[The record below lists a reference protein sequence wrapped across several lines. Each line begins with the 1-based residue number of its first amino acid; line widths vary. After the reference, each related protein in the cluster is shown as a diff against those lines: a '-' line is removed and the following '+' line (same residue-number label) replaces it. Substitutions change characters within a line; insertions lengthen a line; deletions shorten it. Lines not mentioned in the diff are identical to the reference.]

1 MMDEIFNNEIARQFT
16 SAILDKYFSPIISK
30 TTDKF
35 KTLYNEAKINLEI
48 PFQDYLTNSYEKYS
62 KIKTII
68 YGIEPKRL
76 YDFFEVPFLE
86 KSSDIINPTTTRV
99 LTGISKFLIIE
110 GSGGIGKSTLM
121 KHLFLSELELKDYI
135 PIFIELKD
143 FNDEEHLDLEKLLLK
158 KLNQFHNTFQE
169 EYLDYALQSG
179 CFLFLLDG
187 YDELYSE
194 NQKEFF
200 KKLNDFCDKYPENH
214 YILSSRPYSESEFIE
229 FQRFTVLKA
238 VPFTK
243 EQAISLITKIE
254 YPDEELKNKFIRDL
268 ESGLY
273 ARHKSFASNPLLL
286 NIMLSTYNDYAE
298 IPQKLHLF
306 YYQAFD
312 TMLSKHDATKSYR
325 RKMLSDLSSDTFK
338 ECFAIFCF
346 LTYQKAKTEFTF
358 PEIDEIFKI
367 FPPRIKNVLNIRNF
381 IDDLENCLCVLYK
394 EGNRYKFSHR
404 SFQEYF
410 VAYFLNIQTD
420 SKMRDYSFHLIE
432 SGKFS
437 TSADSVFFMLEDM
450 NTQRFNSNILIPLLD
465 KFEKSKTSD
474 ENLLEYY
481 ILNLPV
487 VIEVNTESRSTRDFK
502 VSLYLPTEGSHSF
515 IYNFFKKTINYNI
528 YKSLKPSNSQLVSF
542 CKANN
547 LVFTKIDPRE
557 LIKNK
562 NLFKLFKNS
571 WVGQHILSLTHY
583 KQKLIESLKE
593 DEINLEDY

>member
-1 MMDEIFNNEIARQFT
+1 
-16 SAILDKYFSPIISK
+16 
-30 TTDKF
+30 
-35 KTLYNEAKINLEI
+35 
-48 PFQDYLTNSYEKYS
+48 
-62 KIKTII
+62 
-68 YGIEPKRL
+68 
-76 YDFFEVPFLE
+76 
-86 KSSDIINPTTTRV
+86 
-99 LTGISKFLIIE
+99 
-110 GSGGIGKSTLM
+110 M
-121 KHLFLSELELKDYI
+121 KHLFLSELKLKDYI

-273 ARHKSFASNPLLL
+273 DRHESFASNPLLL

-338 ECFAIFCF
+338 ESFAIFCF

-358 PEIDEIFKI
+358 PEIDEIFKK

-420 SKMRDYSFHLIE
+420 SKMRDYSFLLIE

-437 TSADSVFFMLEDM
+437 ISADSVFFMLEDM
-450 NTQRFNSNILIPLLD
+450 STQRFNNNILIPLLT
-465 KFEKSKTSD
+465 KFEEAKSKD
-474 ENLLEYY
+474 EDLFEYY
-481 ILNLPV
+481 ILNFPV
-487 VIEVNTESRSTRDFK
+487 KIIVNSDSNNRPL
-502 VSLYLPTEGSHSF
+502 SLGFIHVQENLQSF
-515 IYNFFKKTINYNI
+515 IYYFFDNTINYTSYRTIDNNPLI
-528 YKSLKPSNSQLVSF
+528 SF
-542 CKANN
+542 CKDNHLIEQPIGPEDIIEN
-547 LVFTKIDPRE
+547 KE
-557 LIKNK
+557 LFD
-562 NLFKLFKNS
+562 LFKKS
-571 WVGQHILSLTHY
+571 WVGQKILSLTHY
-583 KQKLIESLKE
+583 KQKLIEDLKE
-593 DEINLEDY
+593 DEIVLED

>member
-1 MMDEIFNNEIARQFT
+1 MDENFNNDLASKFMN
-16 SAILDKYFSPIISK
+16 AIFDEYLSPLISK
-30 TTDKF
+30 IANKLKIT
-35 KTLYNEAKINLEI
+35 YNEVKIDLEI
-48 PFQDYLTNSYEKYS
+48 PFQAYLTNSYEKYS

-68 YGIEPKRL
+68 YGIEPKKL
-76 YDFFEVPFLE
+76 YDFFEIPFL
-86 KSSDIINPTTTRV
+86 KKGSDIIKPTTTKI
-99 LTGISKFLIIE
+99 LTDLSKFLIIE

-121 KHLFLSELELKDYI
+121 KHLFLSELKLKDYI

-143 FNDEEHLDLEKLLLK
+143 FNEEAHLDLEKLLLK

-238 VPFTK
+238 VSFTK

-254 YPDEELKNKFIRDL
+254 YPDEELKDKFIRDL

-273 ARHKSFASNPLLL
+273 DRHKSFASNPLLL

-358 PEIDEIFKI
+358 PEIDEIFKK
-367 FPPRIKNVLNIRNF
+367 FPPRIKNVLNIGDF
-381 IDDLENCLCVLYK
+381 IDDLGNALCVLYR
-394 EGNRYKFSHR
+394 EGNRYKFTHR

-420 SKMRDYSFHLIE
+420 SKMRDYSFLLIE

-437 TSADSVFFMLEDM
+437 TSADSVFPMLEDM
-450 NTQRFNSNILIPLLD
+450 NTQRFNNNILIPLLN
-465 KFEKSKTSD
+465 KFEESKSGEED
-474 ENLLEYY
+474 LFEYY
-481 ILNLPV
+481 ILNFPV
-487 VIEVNTESRSTRDFK
+487 KIEISPSPSDS
-502 VSLYLPTEGSHSF
+502 SLGLGFIHTQDNFQSF
-515 IYNFFKKTINYNI
+515 IYYFFDNTINYTSYRTIDNNPLI
-528 YKSLKPSNSQLVSF
+528 SF
-542 CKANN
+542 CKDNHLIEQPIGPEDIIEN
-547 LVFTKIDPRE
+547 EE
-557 LIKNK
+557 LFD
-562 NLFKLFKNS
+562 LFKKS
-571 WVGQHILSLTHY
+571 WVGQKILSLTHY
-583 KQKLIESLKE
+583 KQKLIEDLKKE
-593 DEINLEDY
+593 DIVLED

>member
-1 MMDEIFNNEIARQFT
+1 MDENFNNDLASKFMN
-16 SAILDKYFSPIISK
+16 AIFDEYLSPLISK
-30 TTDKF
+30 IANKLKIT
-35 KTLYNEAKINLEI
+35 YNEVKIDLEI
-48 PFQDYLTNSYEKYS
+48 PFQAYLTKSYEKYS

-86 KSSDIINPTTTRV
+86 KGSDIIKPTKTRV
-99 LTGISKFLIIE
+99 LTTISKFLIIE

-273 ARHKSFASNPLLL
+273 DRHESFASNPLLL

-358 PEIDEIFKI
+358 PEIEDIFKK
-367 FPPRIKNVLNIRNF
+367 FPPRIKNVLNIGNF
-381 IDDLENCLCVLYK
+381 IHDLENCLCVLYK

-420 SKMRDYSFHLIE
+420 SKMRDYSFRLIE
-432 SGKFS
+432 SEKFS
-437 TSADSVFFMLEDM
+437 IRADSVFFMLEDM
-450 NTQRFNSNILIPLLD
+450 STQRFNNNILIPLLT
-465 KFEKSKTSD
+465 KFEEAKSKD
-474 ENLLEYY
+474 EDLFEYY
-481 ILNLPV
+481 ILNLSV
-487 VIEVNTESRSTRDFK
+487 RIEILPASNDLPPAIKF
-502 VSLYLPTEGSHSF
+502 YLPSDNFHYF
-515 IYNFFKKTINYNI
+515 IYYFFRNTIDYPYYHTIDDNPLISFCEDNHLIGKIIGSEDLIENKDLFDSFKK
-528 YKSLKPSNSQLVSF
+528 
-542 CKANN
+542 
-547 LVFTKIDPRE
+547 
-557 LIKNK
+557 
-562 NLFKLFKNS
+562 S
-571 WVGQHILSLTHY
+571 WVGQEILSLTHY
-583 KQKLIESLKE
+583 KQKLIESLIE
-593 DEINLEDY
+593 DEIVLED

>member
-1 MMDEIFNNEIARQFT
+1 MIDNNFNNDLASKFIN
-16 SAILDKYFSPIISK
+16 IVLDKYLSPIISK
-30 TTDKF
+30 TTDKV
-35 KTLYNEAKINLEI
+35 KSSYNEVKIDLGIAFEA
-48 PFQDYLTNSYEKYS
+48 YLTKSYDKYS
-62 KIKTII
+62 KTKTII
-68 YGIEPKRL
+68 YGIEPKKL
-76 YDFFEVPFLE
+76 YDFFEIPFLR
-86 KSSDIINPTTTRV
+86 KGSDIIKPTTTKV
-99 LTGISKFLIIE
+99 LTDLSKFLIIE

-121 KHLFLSELELKDYI
+121 KHLFLSELKLKDYI
-135 PIFIELKD
+135 PIFTELKD
-143 FNDEEHLDLEKLLLK
+143 FNEEGHLDLEKLLLK

-238 VPFTK
+238 VSFTK

-254 YPDEELKNKFIRDL
+254 YPDEELKDKFIRDL

-273 ARHKSFASNPLLL
+273 DRHKSFASNPLLL

-358 PEIDEIFKI
+358 PEIEEIFKK
-367 FPPRIKNVLNIRNF
+367 FPPRIKNVLNIGDF
-381 IDDLENCLCVLYK
+381 IDDLGNALCVLYR
-394 EGNRYKFSHR
+394 EGNRYKFTHR

-420 SKMRDYSFHLIE
+420 SKMRDYSFHLID

-450 NTQRFNSNILIPLLD
+450 NTQRFNSNILIPLLY

-474 ENLLEYY
+474 ENWLEYY

-487 VIEVNTESRSTRDFK
+487 AIEVNTKSRSTRDFE
-502 VSLYLPTEGSHSF
+502 VRLCLPTGGSHSF
-515 IYNFFKKTINYNI
+515 IYNFFAKTINFNI

-547 LVFTKIDPRE
+547 LVFTEIDPRE

-571 WVGQHILSLTHY
+571 WIGQHILSLTHY
-583 KQKLIESLKE
+583 KQKLIDSLKE
-593 DEINLEDY
+593 DEIVLED

>member
-1 MMDEIFNNEIARQFT
+1 MDENFNNDLASKFMN
-16 SAILDKYFSPIISK
+16 AIFDEYLSPLISK
-30 TTDKF
+30 IANKLKIT
-35 KTLYNEAKINLEI
+35 YNEVKIDLEI
-48 PFQDYLTNSYEKYS
+48 PFQAYLTKSYEKYS

-68 YGIEPKRL
+68 YGIEPKKL
-76 YDFFEVPFLE
+76 YDFFEIPFL
-86 KSSDIINPTTTRV
+86 KKGSDIIKPTTTRV
-99 LTGISKFLIIE
+99 LTDISKFLIIE

-121 KHLFLSELELKDYI
+121 KHLFLSELKLKDYI

-143 FNDEEHLDLEKLLLK
+143 FNEEGHLDLEKLLIK

-254 YPDEELKNKFIRDL
+254 YPDEELKDKFIRDL

-273 ARHKSFASNPLLL
+273 DRHKSFASNPLLL
-286 NIMLSTYNDYAE
+286 NIMLSTYNDYAK

-325 RKMLSDLSSDTFK
+325 RKLLSDLSSDTFK

-358 PEIDEIFKI
+358 PEIDEIFKK
-367 FPPRIKNVLNIRNF
+367 FPPRIKNVLNIGNF
-381 IDDLENCLCVLYK
+381 IHDLENCLCVLYK

-420 SKMRDYSFHLIE
+420 SKMRDYSFRLIE

-437 TSADSVFFMLEDM
+437 SSADSVFPMLEDM
-450 NTQRFNSNILIPLLD
+450 STQRFNNNILIPLLD
-465 KFEKSKTSD
+465 KFEESKSKD
-474 ENLLEYY
+474 EDLFEYY

-487 VIEVNTESRSTRDFK
+487 KIIVRSASRNTPF
-502 VSLYLPTEGSHSF
+502 YLRFLHTQGNLENF
-515 IYNFFKKTINYNI
+515 IYFFSNNTIDYTSYRTI
-528 YKSLKPSNSQLVSF
+528 DIPLISF
-542 CKANN
+542 CKDNH
-547 LVFTKIDPRE
+547 LIEQPIEPEE

-562 NLFKLFKNS
+562 ELLDLFKKS
-571 WVGQHILSLTHY
+571 WVGQKILSLTHY
-583 KQKLIESLKE
+583 KQKLIEDLKE
-593 DEINLEDY
+593 DEIVLED

>member
-1 MMDEIFNNEIARQFT
+1 MDENFNNDLASKFMN
-16 SAILDKYFSPIISK
+16 AIFDEYLSPLISK
-30 TTDKF
+30 IANKLKIT
-35 KTLYNEAKINLEI
+35 YNEVKIDLEI
-48 PFQDYLTNSYEKYS
+48 PFQAYLTNSYEKYS

-68 YGIEPKRL
+68 YGIEPKKL
-76 YDFFEVPFLE
+76 YDFFEIPFL
-86 KSSDIINPTTTRV
+86 KKGSDIIKPTTTKI
-99 LTGISKFLIIE
+99 LTDLSKFLIIE

-121 KHLFLSELELKDYI
+121 KHLFLSELKLKDYI
-135 PIFIELKD
+135 PIFTELKD
-143 FNDEEHLDLEKLLLK
+143 FNEEGHLDLEKLLLK

-238 VPFTK
+238 VSFTK

-254 YPDEELKNKFIRDL
+254 YPDEELKDKFIRDL

-273 ARHKSFASNPLLL
+273 DRHKSFASNPLLL

-312 TMLSKHDATKSYR
+312 TMLSKHDATKSCR

-346 LTYQKAKTEFTF
+346 LTYQKAKTEFTL
-358 PEIDEIFKI
+358 PEIEEIFKK
-367 FPPRIKNVLNIRNF
+367 FPPRIKNVLNIGDF
-381 IDDLENCLCVLYK
+381 IDDLGNALCVLYR
-394 EGNRYKFSHR
+394 EGNRYKFTHR

-420 SKMRDYSFHLIE
+420 SKMRDYSFLLIE

-437 TSADSVFFMLEDM
+437 TSADSVFPMLEDM
-450 NTQRFNSNILIPLLD
+450 STQRFNNNILIPLLN
-465 KFEKSKTSD
+465 KFEESKSGEED
-474 ENLLEYY
+474 LFEYY
-481 ILNLPV
+481 ILNFPV
-487 VIEVNTESRSTRDFK
+487 KIEI
-502 VSLYLPTEGSHSF
+502 SLDSGTPSLRLVVYEPHDKLQRF
-515 IYNFFKKTINYNI
+515 IYYFFKNTIDYTYYRTI
-528 YKSLKPSNSQLVSF
+528 DDSPLISF
-542 CKANN
+542 CEDNY
-547 LVFTKIDPRE
+547 LVGEIIEPKH

-562 NLFKLFKNS
+562 ELFDLFRES
-571 WVGQHILSLTHY
+571 WVGQHTLSLTHY
-583 KQKLIESLKE
+583 KQKLIEDLKE
-593 DEINLEDY
+593 EDIVLED

>member
-1 MMDEIFNNEIARQFT
+1 MNEIFNNEIAKQVT

-48 PFQDYLTNSYEKYS
+48 PFQAYLTKSYEKYS

-76 YDFFEVPFLE
+76 YDFFEIPFL
-86 KSSDIINPTTTRV
+86 KKDSDIIKPTTTRV
-99 LTGISKFLIIE
+99 LTELSKFLIIE

-121 KHLFLSELELKDYI
+121 KHLFLSELKLEDYI

-158 KLNQFHNTFQE
+158 KLNQFHNKFQE
-169 EYLDYALQSG
+169 KYLDYALQSG

-187 YDELYSE
+187 YDELYSK

-254 YPDEELKNKFIRDL
+254 YPDKELKNKFIRDL

-325 RKMLSDLSSDTFK
+325 RKMLSNLSSDTFK

-358 PEIDEIFKI
+358 PEIDEIFKK
-367 FPPRIKNVLNIRNF
+367 FPPRIKNVLNIDNF
-381 IDDLENCLCVLYK
+381 IDDLGNALCVLYR
-394 EGNRYKFSHR
+394 EGNRYKFTHR

-420 SKMRDYSFHLIE
+420 SKMRDYSFRLIE

-437 TSADSVFFMLEDM
+437 TSADSVFFMLENM
-450 NTQRFNSNILIPLLD
+450 NARRFNNNILIPLLD
-465 KFEKSKTSD
+465 NFEKSKTSD
-474 ENLLEYY
+474 KNLLEYY
-481 ILNLPV
+481 ILTLPL
-487 VIEVNTESRSTRDFK
+487 VIEINTESRSTRDFA
-502 VSLYLPTEGSHSF
+502 VYFYLPTSVFHSF
-515 IYNFFKKTINYNI
+515 IYHFFEKTINENI
-528 YKSLKPSNSQLVSF
+528 DKSIEFSNNQLVSF
-542 CKANN
+542 CKANG
-547 LVFTKIDPRE
+547 LVFRKIYPQE
-557 LIKNK
+557 LIENK
-562 NLFKLFKNS
+562 ELFDLFKKS
-571 WVGQHILSLTHY
+571 SIGQNILSLTHY
-583 KQKLIESLKE
+583 KQKLIEDLEEE
-593 DEINLEDY
+593 DIVLED

>member
-1 MMDEIFNNEIARQFT
+1 MDENFNNDLASKFMN
-16 SAILDKYFSPIISK
+16 AIFDEYLSPLISK
-30 TTDKF
+30 IANKLKIT
-35 KTLYNEAKINLEI
+35 YNEVKIDLEI
-48 PFQDYLTNSYEKYS
+48 PFQAYLTNSYEKYS

-68 YGIEPKRL
+68 YGIEPKKL
-76 YDFFEVPFLE
+76 YDFFEIPFL
-86 KSSDIINPTTTRV
+86 KKGSDIIKPTTTKI
-99 LTGISKFLIIE
+99 LTDLSKFLIIE

-273 ARHKSFASNPLLL
+273 DRHESFASNPLLL

-338 ECFAIFCF
+338 EYFAIFCF

-358 PEIDEIFKI
+358 PEIEEIFKK
-367 FPPRIKNVLNIRNF
+367 FPPRIKNVLNIGNF
-381 IDDLENCLCVLYK
+381 IHDLENCLCVLYK
-394 EGNRYKFSHR
+394 EGNKYKFSHR

-420 SKMRDYSFHLIE
+420 SKMRDYSFLLIE

-437 TSADSVFFMLEDM
+437 TSADSVFPMLEDM
-450 NTQRFNSNILIPLLD
+450 STQRFNNNILIPLLN
-465 KFEKSKTSD
+465 KFEESKSGEED
-474 ENLLEYY
+474 LFEYY
-481 ILNLPV
+481 ILNFPV
-487 VIEVNTESRSTRDFK
+487 KIEI
-502 VSLYLPTEGSHSF
+502 SLDSGTPSLRLVVYEPHDKLQRF
-515 IYNFFKKTINYNI
+515 IYYFFKNTIDYTYYRTI
-528 YKSLKPSNSQLVSF
+528 DDSPLISF
-542 CKANN
+542 CEDNY
-547 LVFTKIDPRE
+547 LVGEIIEPKH

-562 NLFKLFKNS
+562 ELFDLFRES
-571 WVGQHILSLTHY
+571 WVGQHTLSLTHY
-583 KQKLIESLKE
+583 KQKLIEDLKE
-593 DEINLEDY
+593 EDIVLED

>member
-1 MMDEIFNNEIARQFT
+1 MMNEIFSNEIAKQVT

-30 TTDKF
+30 TTDKV
-35 KTLYNEAKINLEI
+35 KTLFDEAKINLGI
-48 PFQDYLTNSYEKYS
+48 PFQAYLTKSYEKYS
-62 KIKTII
+62 RIKTII

-76 YDFFEVPFLE
+76 YDFFEVPFLKKGSE
-86 KSSDIINPTTTRV
+86 LIKPTKTRV
-99 LTGISKFLIIE
+99 LTELSKFLIIE

-121 KHLFLSELELKDYI
+121 KHLFLSELKLKDYI
-135 PIFIELKD
+135 PIFTELKD
-143 FNDEEHLDLEKLLLK
+143 FNEEGHLDLEKLLLK

-238 VPFTK
+238 VSFTK

-254 YPDEELKNKFIRDL
+254 YPDEELKDKFIRDL

-273 ARHKSFASNPLLL
+273 DRHKSFASNPLLL

-358 PEIDEIFKI
+358 PEIEEIFKK
-367 FPPRIKNVLNIRNF
+367 FPPRIKNVLNIGDF
-381 IDDLENCLCVLYK
+381 IDDLGNALCVLYR
-394 EGNRYKFSHR
+394 EGNRYKFTHR

-420 SKMRDYSFHLIE
+420 SKMRDYSFLLIE

-437 TSADSVFFMLEDM
+437 TSADSVFPMLEDM
-450 NTQRFNSNILIPLLD
+450 STQRFNNNILIPLLN
-465 KFEKSKTSD
+465 KFEESKSGEED
-474 ENLLEYY
+474 LFEYY
-481 ILNLPV
+481 ILNFPV
-487 VIEVNTESRSTRDFK
+487 KIEI
-502 VSLYLPTEGSHSF
+502 SLDSGTPSLRLVVYEPHDKLQRF
-515 IYNFFKKTINYNI
+515 IYYFFKNTIDYTYYRTI
-528 YKSLKPSNSQLVSF
+528 DDSPLISF
-542 CKANN
+542 CEDNY
-547 LVFTKIDPRE
+547 LVGEIIEPKH

-562 NLFKLFKNS
+562 ELFDLFRES
-571 WVGQHILSLTHY
+571 WVGQHTLSLTHY
-583 KQKLIESLKE
+583 KQKLIEDLKE
-593 DEINLEDY
+593 EDIVLED

>member
-1 MMDEIFNNEIARQFT
+1 MMDENFNNDLASKFMN
-16 SAILDKYFSPIISK
+16 AIFDEYLSPLISK
-30 TTDKF
+30 IANKLKIT
-35 KTLYNEAKINLEI
+35 YNEVKIDLEI
-48 PFQDYLTNSYEKYS
+48 PFQAYLTNSYEKYS

-68 YGIEPKRL
+68 YGIEPKKL
-76 YDFFEVPFLE
+76 YDFFEIPFL
-86 KSSDIINPTTTRV
+86 KKGSDIIKPTTTKI
-99 LTGISKFLIIE
+99 LTDLSKFLIIE

-143 FNDEEHLDLEKLLLK
+143 FNEEEHLDLEQLLLK
-158 KLNQFHNTFQE
+158 KLNQFHNTFKE

-238 VPFTK
+238 VPFNK

-273 ARHKSFASNPLLL
+273 DRHESFASNPLLL

-338 ECFAIFCF
+338 ECFAIFCL

-358 PEIDEIFKI
+358 PEIEEIFKK
-367 FPPRIKNVLNIRNF
+367 FPPRIKNVLNIGSF
-381 IDDLENCLCVLYK
+381 IHDLENCLCVLYK

-420 SKMRDYSFHLIE
+420 SKMRDYSFLLIE

-437 TSADSVFFMLEDM
+437 TSADSVFPMLEDM
-450 NTQRFNSNILIPLLD
+450 STQRFNNNILIPLLN
-465 KFEKSKTSD
+465 KFEESKSGEED
-474 ENLLEYY
+474 LFEYY
-481 ILNLPV
+481 ILNFPV
-487 VIEVNTESRSTRDFK
+487 KIEISPSPSDS
-502 VSLYLPTEGSHSF
+502 SLGLGFIHTQDNFQSF
-515 IYNFFKKTINYNI
+515 IYYFFDNTINYTSYRTIDNNPLI
-528 YKSLKPSNSQLVSF
+528 SF
-542 CKANN
+542 CKDNHLIEQPIGPEDIIEN
-547 LVFTKIDPRE
+547 EE
-557 LIKNK
+557 LFD
-562 NLFKLFKNS
+562 LFKKS
-571 WVGQHILSLTHY
+571 WVGQKILSLTHY
-583 KQKLIESLKE
+583 KQKLIEDLKKE
-593 DEINLEDY
+593 DIVLED

>member
-1 MMDEIFNNEIARQFT
+1 MDENFNNDLASKFMN
-16 SAILDKYFSPIISK
+16 AIFDEYLSPLISK
-30 TTDKF
+30 IANKLKIT
-35 KTLYNEAKINLEI
+35 YNEVKIDLEI
-48 PFQDYLTNSYEKYS
+48 PFQAYLTNSYEKYS

-68 YGIEPKRL
+68 YGIEPKKL
-76 YDFFEVPFLE
+76 YDFFEIPFL
-86 KSSDIINPTTTRV
+86 KKASDIIKPTTTKI
-99 LTGISKFLIIE
+99 LTDLSKFLIIE

-121 KHLFLSELELKDYI
+121 KHLFLSELKLKDYI

-143 FNDEEHLDLEKLLLK
+143 FNEEGHLDLEKLLLK
-158 KLNQFHNTFQE
+158 KLNQFHNTFQK

-238 VPFTK
+238 VSFTK

-254 YPDEELKNKFIRDL
+254 YPDEELKDKFIRDL

-273 ARHKSFASNPLLL
+273 DRHKSFASNPLLL

-358 PEIDEIFKI
+358 PEIDEIFKK
-367 FPPRIKNVLNIRNF
+367 FPPRIKNVLNIGDF
-381 IDDLENCLCVLYK
+381 IDDLGNALCVLYR
-394 EGNRYKFSHR
+394 EGNRYKFTHR

-420 SKMRDYSFHLIE
+420 SKMRDYSFLLIE

-437 TSADSVFFMLEDM
+437 TSADSVFPMLEDM
-450 NTQRFNSNILIPLLD
+450 STQRFNNNILIPLLN
-465 KFEKSKTSD
+465 KFEESKSGEKD
-474 ENLLEYY
+474 LFEYY
-481 ILNLPV
+481 ILNFPV
-487 VIEVNTESRSTRDFK
+487 KIEI
-502 VSLYLPTEGSHSF
+502 SLDSGTPSLRLVVYEPHDKLQRF
-515 IYNFFKKTINYNI
+515 VYYFFKNTIDYTYYRTI
-528 YKSLKPSNSQLVSF
+528 DDSPLISF
-542 CKANN
+542 CEENY
-547 LVFTKIDPRE
+547 LVGEIIEPKH

-562 NLFKLFKNS
+562 ELFDLFRES
-571 WVGQHILSLTHY
+571 WVGQHTLSLTHY
-583 KQKLIESLKE
+583 KQKLIEDLKE
-593 DEINLEDY
+593 EDIVLED

>member
-1 MMDEIFNNEIARQFT
+1 MDENFNNDLASKFMN
-16 SAILDKYFSPIISK
+16 AIFDEYLSPLISK
-30 TTDKF
+30 IANKLKIT
-35 KTLYNEAKINLEI
+35 YNEVKIDLEI
-48 PFQDYLTNSYEKYS
+48 PFQAYLTNSYEKYS

-68 YGIEPKRL
+68 YGIEPKKL
-76 YDFFEVPFLE
+76 YDFFEIPFL
-86 KSSDIINPTTTRV
+86 KKGSDIIKPTTTKI
-99 LTGISKFLIIE
+99 LTDLSKFLIIE

-121 KHLFLSELELKDYI
+121 KHLFLSELKLKDYI

-143 FNDEEHLDLEKLLLK
+143 FNEEGHLDLEKLLLK

-238 VPFTK
+238 VSFTK

-254 YPDEELKNKFIRDL
+254 YPDEELKDKFIRDL

-273 ARHKSFASNPLLL
+273 DRHKSFASNPLLL

-358 PEIDEIFKI
+358 PEIEEIFKK
-367 FPPRIKNVLNIRNF
+367 FPPRIKNVLNIGDF
-381 IDDLENCLCVLYK
+381 IDDLGNALCVLYR
-394 EGNRYKFSHR
+394 EGNRYKFTHR

-420 SKMRDYSFHLIE
+420 SKMRDYSFLLIE

-437 TSADSVFFMLEDM
+437 TSADSVFPMLEDM
-450 NTQRFNSNILIPLLD
+450 STQRFNNNILIPLLN
-465 KFEKSKTSD
+465 KFEESKSGEED
-474 ENLLEYY
+474 LFEYY
-481 ILNLPV
+481 ILNFPV
-487 VIEVNTESRSTRDFK
+487 KIEI
-502 VSLYLPTEGSHSF
+502 SLDSGTPSLRLVVYEPHDKLQRF
-515 IYNFFKKTINYNI
+515 IYYFFKNTIDYTYYRTI
-528 YKSLKPSNSQLVSF
+528 DDSPLISF
-542 CKANN
+542 CEDNY
-547 LVFTKIDPRE
+547 LVGEIIKPKH

-562 NLFKLFKNS
+562 ELFDLFRES
-571 WVGQHILSLTHY
+571 WVGQHTLSLTHY
-583 KQKLIESLKE
+583 KQKLIEDLKE
-593 DEINLEDY
+593 EDIVLGD

>member
-1 MMDEIFNNEIARQFT
+1 MMDENFNNDLASKFMN
-16 SAILDKYFSPIISK
+16 AIFDEYLSPLISK
-30 TTDKF
+30 IANKLKIT
-35 KTLYNEAKINLEI
+35 YNEVKIDLEI
-48 PFQDYLTNSYEKYS
+48 PFQAYLTKSYDKYS
-62 KIKTII
+62 RIKTII

-86 KSSDIINPTTTRV
+86 KGSELIKPTKTRV
-99 LTGISKFLIIE
+99 LTDISKFLIIE

-143 FNDEEHLDLEKLLLK
+143 FNEEEHLDLEKLLLK
-158 KLNQFHNTFQE
+158 KLNQFHNKFQE

-238 VPFTK
+238 VPFNK

-273 ARHKSFASNPLLL
+273 DRHESFASNPLLL

-298 IPQKLHLF
+298 IPQKLHRF

-338 ECFAIFCF
+338 ECFAIFCL

-358 PEIDEIFKI
+358 PEIEEIFKK
-367 FPPRIKNVLNIRNF
+367 FPPRIKNVLNIGSF
-381 IDDLENCLCVLYK
+381 IHDLENCLCVLYK

-420 SKMRDYSFHLIE
+420 SKMRDYSFRLIE
-432 SGKFS
+432 SGKFRA
-437 TSADSVFFMLEDM
+437 SADSVFFMLEDM
-450 NTQRFNSNILIPLLD
+450 NTLRFNSNILIPLLD
-465 KFEKSKTSD
+465 KFEESKSD
-474 ENLLEYY
+474 EEDLFEYY
-481 ILNLPV
+481 ILNFPV
-487 VIEVNTESRSTRDFK
+487 KIEISPSPSDS
-502 VSLYLPTEGSHSF
+502 SLGLGFIHTQDNFQSF
-515 IYNFFKKTINYNI
+515 IYYFFDNTINYTSYRTIDNNPLI
-528 YKSLKPSNSQLVSF
+528 SF
-542 CKANN
+542 CKDNHLIEQPIGPEDIIEN
-547 LVFTKIDPRE
+547 EE
-557 LIKNK
+557 LFD
-562 NLFKLFKNS
+562 LFKKS
-571 WVGQHILSLTHY
+571 WVGQKILSLTHY
-583 KQKLIESLKE
+583 KQKLIEDLKKE
-593 DEINLEDY
+593 DIVLED

>member
-1 MMDEIFNNEIARQFT
+1 MMDENFNNDLASKFMNSIFDEY
-16 SAILDKYFSPIISK
+16 LPPLISK
-30 TTDKF
+30 IANKIKIT
-35 KTLYNEAKINLEI
+35 YNEVKIDLEI
-48 PFQDYLTNSYEKYS
+48 PFQAYLTKSYEKYS
-62 KIKTII
+62 KTKTII
-68 YGIEPKRL
+68 YGIEPQKL
-76 YDFFEVPFLE
+76 YSFFEVPFLKKGTE
-86 KSSDIINPTTTRV
+86 IINPTTTKV
-99 LTGISKFLIIE
+99 LTDISKFLIIE

-121 KHLFLSELELKDYI
+121 KHLFLSELKLEDYV

-143 FNDEEHLDLEKLLLK
+143 FNEEGHLDLEELLLK

-254 YPDEELKNKFIRDL
+254 YPDEELKNKFICDL
-268 ESGLY
+268 ETGLY
-273 ARHKSFASNPLLL
+273 DRHKSFASNPLLL

-358 PEIDEIFKI
+358 PEIEDIFKK
-367 FPPRIKNVLNIRNF
+367 FPPRIKNVLNIGNF
-381 IDDLENCLCVLYK
+381 IYDLENCLCVLYK

-420 SKMRDYSFHLIE
+420 SKMRDYSFLLIE

-437 TSADSVFFMLEDM
+437 IRADSVFFMLEDM
-450 NTQRFNSNILIPLLD
+450 STQRFNNNILIPLLT
-465 KFEKSKTSD
+465 KFEEAKSKD
-474 ENLLEYY
+474 EDLFEYY
-481 ILNLPV
+481 ILNFPV
-487 VIEVNTESRSTRDFK
+487 KIEISPSPSDS
-502 VSLYLPTEGSHSF
+502 SLGLGFYEPTGKLQSF
-515 IYNFFKKTINYNI
+515 IYYFFDNTIDYTVYSTSDNNPLI
-528 YKSLKPSNSQLVSF
+528 SF
-542 CKANN
+542 CEDNHLIEK
-547 LVFTKIDPRE
+547 VIEPED

-562 NLFKLFKNS
+562 ELLDLFKKS
-571 WVGQHILSLTHY
+571 WVGQHTLSLTHY
-583 KQKLIESLKE
+583 KQNLIEDLKE
-593 DEINLEDY
+593 EDIVLED

>member
-1 MMDEIFNNEIARQFT
+1 MMDENFNNDLASKFMN
-16 SAILDKYFSPIISK
+16 AIFDEYLSPLISK
-30 TTDKF
+30 IANKLKIT
-35 KTLYNEAKINLEI
+35 YNEVKIDLEI
-48 PFQDYLTNSYEKYS
+48 PFQAYLTKSYDKYS
-62 KIKTII
+62 RIKTII

-86 KSSDIINPTTTRV
+86 KGSELIKPTKTRV
-99 LTGISKFLIIE
+99 LTDISKFLIIE

-143 FNDEEHLDLEKLLLK
+143 FNEEEHLDLEKLLLK
-158 KLNQFHNTFQE
+158 KLNQFHNKFQE

-273 ARHKSFASNPLLL
+273 DRHESFASNPLLL

-338 ECFAIFCF
+338 ECFAIFCL

-358 PEIDEIFKI
+358 PEIEEIFKK
-367 FPPRIKNVLNIRNF
+367 FPPRIKNVLNIGSF
-381 IDDLENCLCVLYK
+381 IHDLENCLCVLYK

-420 SKMRDYSFHLIE
+420 SKMRDYSFRLIE
-432 SGKFS
+432 SGKFRA
-437 TSADSVFFMLEDM
+437 SADSVFFMLEDM
-450 NTQRFNSNILIPLLD
+450 NTLRFNSNILIPLLD
-465 KFEKSKTSD
+465 KFEESKSD
-474 ENLLEYY
+474 EEDLFEYY
-481 ILNLPV
+481 ILNFPV
-487 VIEVNTESRSTRDFK
+487 KIEISPSPSDS
-502 VSLYLPTEGSHSF
+502 SLGLGFIHTQDNFQSF
-515 IYNFFKKTINYNI
+515 IYYFFDNTINYTSYRTIDNNPLI
-528 YKSLKPSNSQLVSF
+528 SF
-542 CKANN
+542 CKDNHLIEQPIGPEDIIEN
-547 LVFTKIDPRE
+547 EE
-557 LIKNK
+557 LFD
-562 NLFKLFKNS
+562 LFKKS
-571 WVGQHILSLTHY
+571 WVGQKILSLTHY
-583 KQKLIESLKE
+583 KQKLIEDLKKE
-593 DEINLEDY
+593 DIVLED

>member
-1 MMDEIFNNEIARQFT
+1 MMNEIFNNEIARQFI
-16 SAILDKYFSPIISK
+16 SAIFDKSLSPLFSKITDKAK
-30 TTDKF
+30 TT
-35 KTLYNEAKINLEI
+35 YNEVKIYLEI
-48 PFQDYLTNSYEKYS
+48 PFQDYLTKSYEKYS

-76 YDFFEVPFLE
+76 YDFFEIPFL
-86 KSSDIINPTTTRV
+86 KKGSDIIKPTTTKV
-99 LTGISKFLIIE
+99 LTDLSKFLIIE

-121 KHLFLSELELKDYI
+121 KYLFLSELELKDYI

-169 EYLDYALQSG
+169 EYLNYALQSG

-268 ESGLY
+268 DSGLY
-273 ARHKSFASNPLLL
+273 DRHDSFASNPLLL

-338 ECFAIFCF
+338 ECFAVFCF

-358 PEIDEIFKI
+358 PEIEEIFKK
-367 FPPRIKNVLNIRNF
+367 FPPRIKNVLNIGNF
-381 IDDLENCLCVLYK
+381 IHDLEYCLCVLYK

-420 SKMRDYSFHLIE
+420 CKMRDYSFHLIE
-432 SGKFS
+432 SGKFR
-437 TSADSVFFMLEDM
+437 TSADSVFPMLEDM
-450 NTQRFNSNILIPLLD
+450 STHRFNNNILIPLLD
-465 KFEKSKTSD
+465 KFEESKSD
-474 ENLLEYY
+474 EEDLFEYY
-481 ILNLPV
+481 ILNFPV
-487 VIEVNTESRSTRDFK
+487 KIIANSDSNNKSF
-502 VSLYLPTEGSHSF
+502 SLGFVHPKDNLK
-515 IYNFFKKTINYNI
+515 NFINYFFDNSI
-528 YKSLKPSNSQLVSF
+528 YYTSYRTIIDDNLLISF
-542 CKANN
+542 CKDNYLIGKTIEPEDLIEN
-547 LVFTKIDPRE
+547 KE
-557 LIKNK
+557 LLG
-562 NLFKLFKNS
+562 LFKKS
-571 WVGQHILSLTHY
+571 WVGQKILSLTNY
-583 KQKLIESLKE
+583 KQKLRESLIE
-593 DEINLEDY
+593 DEIVLED

>member
-1 MMDEIFNNEIARQFT
+1 MDANFNNDLASKFMN
-16 SAILDKYFSPIISK
+16 AIFDEYLSPLISK
-30 TTDKF
+30 IANKLKIT
-35 KTLYNEAKINLEI
+35 YNEVKIDLEI
-48 PFQDYLTNSYEKYS
+48 PFQAYLTNSYEKYS

-68 YGIEPKRL
+68 YGIEPKKL
-76 YDFFEVPFLE
+76 YDFFEIPFL
-86 KSSDIINPTTTRV
+86 KKGSDIIKPTTTKI
-99 LTGISKFLIIE
+99 LTDLSKFLIIE

-121 KHLFLSELELKDYI
+121 KHLFLSELKLKDYI

-143 FNDEEHLDLEKLLLK
+143 FNEEGHLDLEKLLLK

-238 VPFTK
+238 VSFTK

-254 YPDEELKNKFIRDL
+254 YPDEELKDKFIRDL

-273 ARHKSFASNPLLL
+273 DRHKSFASNPLLL

-358 PEIDEIFKI
+358 PEIDEIFKK
-367 FPPRIKNVLNIRNF
+367 FPPRIKNILNIGDF
-381 IDDLENCLCVLYK
+381 IDDLGNALCVLYR
-394 EGNRYKFSHR
+394 EGNRYKFTHR

-420 SKMRDYSFHLIE
+420 SKMRDYSFLLIE

-437 TSADSVFFMLEDM
+437 TSADSVFPMLEDM
-450 NTQRFNSNILIPLLD
+450 NTQRFNNNILIPLLN
-465 KFEKSKTSD
+465 KFEESKSGEED
-474 ENLLEYY
+474 LFEYY
-481 ILNLPV
+481 ILNFPV
-487 VIEVNTESRSTRDFK
+487 KIEI
-502 VSLYLPTEGSHSF
+502 SLDSGTPSLRLVVYEPHDKLQRF
-515 IYNFFKKTINYNI
+515 IYYFFKNTIDYTYYRTI
-528 YKSLKPSNSQLVSF
+528 DDSPLISF
-542 CKANN
+542 CEDNY
-547 LVFTKIDPRE
+547 LVGEIIEPKH

-562 NLFKLFKNS
+562 ELFDLFRES
-571 WVGQHILSLTHY
+571 WVGQHTLSLTHY
-583 KQKLIESLKE
+583 KQKLIEDLKE
-593 DEINLEDY
+593 EDIVLED

>member
-1 MMDEIFNNEIARQFT
+1 MDENFNNDLASKFIN
-16 SAILDKYFSPIISK
+16 IVLDKYLSPIISK
-30 TTDKF
+30 TTNKV
-35 KTLYNEAKINLEI
+35 KSSYNEVKINLGTSFEA
-48 PFQDYLTNSYEKYS
+48 YLTKSYEKYS

-76 YDFFEVPFLE
+76 YDFFEIPFL
-86 KSSDIINPTTTRV
+86 KKGSDIIKPTTTKV
-99 LTGISKFLIIE
+99 LTDLSKFLIIE

-169 EYLDYALQSG
+169 EYLNYALQSG

-254 YPDEELKNKFIRDL
+254 YPDEELKDRFICDL
-268 ESGLY
+268 QNSLY
-273 ARHKSFASNPLLL
+273 DRHESFASNPLLL

-358 PEIDEIFKI
+358 PEIEDIFKK
-367 FPPRIKNVLNIRNF
+367 FPPRIKNVLNIGNF
-381 IDDLENCLCVLYK
+381 IHDLENCLCVLYK

-420 SKMRDYSFHLIE
+420 SKMRDYSFLLIE

-450 NTQRFNSNILIPLLD
+450 STQRFNNNILIPLLD
-465 KFEKSKTSD
+465 KFEEAKSKD
-474 ENLLEYY
+474 EDLFKYY

-487 VIEVNTESRSTRDFK
+487 KIIVSSTSKNTSFDLGFAHVQDNLE
-502 VSLYLPTEGSHSF
+502 SF
-515 IYNFFKKTINYNI
+515 IYYFFDNTINYTSYRTIDNNPLI
-528 YKSLKPSNSQLVSF
+528 SF
-542 CKANN
+542 CEDNHLIEK
-547 LVFTKIDPRE
+547 VIGPED

-562 NLFKLFKNS
+562 ELLDLFKKS
-571 WVGQHILSLTHY
+571 WVGQRILSLTHY
-583 KQKLIESLKE
+583 KQKLIEDLKE
-593 DEINLEDY
+593 DEIVLED

>member
-1 MMDEIFNNEIARQFT
+1 MDENFNNDLASKFMN
-16 SAILDKYFSPIISK
+16 AIFDEYLSPLISK
-30 TTDKF
+30 IANKLKIT
-35 KTLYNEAKINLEI
+35 YNEVKIDLEI
-48 PFQDYLTNSYEKYS
+48 PFQAYLTNSHEKYS

-68 YGIEPKRL
+68 YGIEPKKL
-76 YDFFEVPFLE
+76 YDFFEIPFL
-86 KSSDIINPTTTRV
+86 KKGSDIIKPTTTKI
-99 LTGISKFLIIE
+99 LTDLSKFLIIE

-121 KHLFLSELELKDYI
+121 KHLFLSELKLKDYI

-143 FNDEEHLDLEKLLLK
+143 FNEEGHLDLEKLLLK

-238 VPFTK
+238 VSFTK

-254 YPDEELKNKFIRDL
+254 YPDEELKDKFIRDL

-273 ARHKSFASNPLLL
+273 DRHKSFASNPLLL

-358 PEIDEIFKI
+358 PEIDEIFKK
-367 FPPRIKNVLNIRNF
+367 FPPRIKNVLNIGDF
-381 IDDLENCLCVLYK
+381 IDDLGNALCVLYR
-394 EGNRYKFSHR
+394 EGNRYKFTHR

-420 SKMRDYSFHLIE
+420 SKMRDYSFLLIE

-437 TSADSVFFMLEDM
+437 TSADSVFPMLEDM
-450 NTQRFNSNILIPLLD
+450 STQRFNNNILIPLLN
-465 KFEKSKTSD
+465 KFEESKSGEED
-474 ENLLEYY
+474 LFEYY
-481 ILNLPV
+481 ILNFPV
-487 VIEVNTESRSTRDFK
+487 KIEI
-502 VSLYLPTEGSHSF
+502 SLDSGTPSLRLVVYEPHDKLQRF
-515 IYNFFKKTINYNI
+515 IYYFFKNTIDYTYYRTI
-528 YKSLKPSNSQLVSF
+528 DDSPLISF
-542 CKANN
+542 CEDNY
-547 LVFTKIDPRE
+547 LVGEIIEPKH

-562 NLFKLFKNS
+562 ELFDLFRES
-571 WVGQHILSLTHY
+571 WVGQHTLSLTHY
-583 KQKLIESLKE
+583 KQKLIEDLKE
-593 DEINLEDY
+593 EDIVLED

>member
-1 MMDEIFNNEIARQFT
+1 MDENFNNDLASKFMNSIFDEY
-16 SAILDKYFSPIISK
+16 LPPLISK
-30 TTDKF
+30 IANKIKIT
-35 KTLYNEAKINLEI
+35 YNEVKIDLEI
-48 PFQDYLTNSYEKYS
+48 PFQAYLTKSYEKYS
-62 KIKTII
+62 KTKTII
-68 YGIEPKRL
+68 YGIEPKKL
-76 YDFFEVPFLE
+76 YSFFEVPFLK
-86 KSSDIINPTTTRV
+86 KSTEIINPTTTKV
-99 LTGISKFLIIE
+99 LTDISKFLIIE

-121 KHLFLSELELKDYI
+121 KHLFLSELKLEDYV

-143 FNDEEHLDLEKLLLK
+143 FNEEGHLDLEELLLK

-169 EYLDYALQSG
+169 KYLDYALQSG

-238 VPFTK
+238 VPFTE

-254 YPDEELKNKFIRDL
+254 YPDEELKEKFIRDL

-273 ARHKSFASNPLLL
+273 DKHKSFASNPLLL
-286 NIMLSTYNDYAE
+286 NIMFSTYNDYAE

-325 RKMLSDLSSDTFK
+325 REMLSNLSADTFK

-358 PEIDEIFKI
+358 LEIEEIFKK
-367 FPPRIKNVLNIRNF
+367 FPPRIQSVLNIGNF
-381 IDDLENCLCVLYK
+381 IHDLENCLCVLYK
-394 EGNRYKFSHR
+394 EGHRYKFSHR

-420 SKMRDYSFHLIE
+420 SKMREYSFRLIK
-432 SGKFS
+432 SGKFG
-437 TSADSVFFMLEDM
+437 TRADSVFFMLEDM
-450 NTQRFNSNILIPLLD
+450 NTHRFNNNILIPLLNE
-465 KFEKSKTSD
+465 FEKSKTSD

-487 VIEVNTESRSTRDFK
+487 VIEVNTESRSIRDFE
-502 VSLYLPTEGSHSF
+502 VRFYTPTDASHSF
-515 IYNFFKKTINYNI
+515 IYHFFEKTINSNM
-528 YKSLKPSNSQLVSF
+528 YKSSETDDSQLISF

-547 LVFTKIDPRE
+547 LVFAEIHPNE
-557 LIKNK
+557 LIKNEILF
-562 NLFKLFKNS
+562 NLFKKS
-571 WVGQHILSLTHY
+571 WIGQHILSLTHY
-583 KQKLIESLKE
+583 KQKLIENLIE
-593 DEINLEDY
+593 DEIVLEDW

>member
-1 MMDEIFNNEIARQFT
+1 MMDENFNNDLASKFMN
-16 SAILDKYFSPIISK
+16 AIFDEYLSPLISK
-30 TTDKF
+30 IANKLKIT
-35 KTLYNEAKINLEI
+35 YNEVKIDLEI
-48 PFQDYLTNSYEKYS
+48 PFQAYLTKSYDKYS
-62 KIKTII
+62 RIKTII

-86 KSSDIINPTTTRV
+86 KGSELIKPTKTRV
-99 LTGISKFLIIE
+99 LTDISKFLIIE

-143 FNDEEHLDLEKLLLK
+143 FNEEEHLDLEKLLLK
-158 KLNQFHNTFQE
+158 KLNQFHNKFQE

-238 VPFTK
+238 VPFNK

-273 ARHKSFASNPLLL
+273 DRHESFASNPLLL

-338 ECFAIFCF
+338 ECFAIFCL

-358 PEIDEIFKI
+358 PEIEDIFKK
-367 FPPRIKNVLNIRNF
+367 FPPRIKNVLNIGNF
-381 IDDLENCLCVLYK
+381 IHDLENCLCVLYK

-420 SKMRDYSFHLIE
+420 SKMRDYSFLLIE

-437 TSADSVFFMLEDM
+437 TRADSVFFMLEDM
-450 NTQRFNSNILIPLLD
+450 NTLRFNSNILIPLLD
-465 KFEKSKTSD
+465 KFEESKSD
-474 ENLLEYY
+474 EEDLFEYY
-481 ILNLPV
+481 ILNFPV
-487 VIEVNTESRSTRDFK
+487 KIEISPSPSDS
-502 VSLYLPTEGSHSF
+502 SLGLGFIHTQDNFQSF
-515 IYNFFKKTINYNI
+515 IYYFFENTINYTSYHTIDNN
-528 YKSLKPSNSQLVSF
+528 SLISF
-542 CKANN
+542 CKDNHLIEQPIGPEDIIEN
-547 LVFTKIDPRE
+547 EE
-557 LIKNK
+557 LFD
-562 NLFKLFKNS
+562 LFKKS
-571 WVGQHILSLTHY
+571 WVGQKILSLTHY
-583 KQKLIESLKE
+583 KQKLIEDLKE
-593 DEINLEDY
+593 DEIVLED

>member
-1 MMDEIFNNEIARQFT
+1 MDENFNNDLASKFMN
-16 SAILDKYFSPIISK
+16 AIFDEYLSPLISK
-30 TTDKF
+30 IANKLKIT
-35 KTLYNEAKINLEI
+35 YNEVKIDLEI
-48 PFQDYLTNSYEKYS
+48 PFQAYLTNSYEKYS

-68 YGIEPKRL
+68 YGIEPKKL
-76 YDFFEVPFLE
+76 YDFFEIPFL
-86 KSSDIINPTTTRV
+86 KKASDIIKPTTTKI
-99 LTGISKFLIIE
+99 LTDLSKFLIIE

-121 KHLFLSELELKDYI
+121 KHLFLSELKLKDYI

-143 FNDEEHLDLEKLLLK
+143 FNEEGHLDLEKLLLK

-254 YPDEELKNKFIRDL
+254 YPDEELKDKFIRDL

-273 ARHKSFASNPLLL
+273 NRHKSFASNPLLL

-358 PEIDEIFKI
+358 PEIDEIFKK
-367 FPPRIKNVLNIRNF
+367 FPPRIKNVLNIGDF
-381 IDDLENCLCVLYK
+381 IDDLGNALCVLYR
-394 EGNRYKFSHR
+394 EGNRYKFTHR

-420 SKMRDYSFHLIE
+420 SKMRDYSFLLIE

-437 TSADSVFFMLEDM
+437 TSADSVFPMLEDM
-450 NTQRFNSNILIPLLD
+450 STQRFNNNILIPLLN
-465 KFEKSKTSD
+465 KFEESKSGEED
-474 ENLLEYY
+474 LFEYY
-481 ILNLPV
+481 ILNFPV
-487 VIEVNTESRSTRDFK
+487 KIEI
-502 VSLYLPTEGSHSF
+502 SLDSGTPSLRLVVYEPHDKLQRF
-515 IYNFFKKTINYNI
+515 VYYFFKNTIDYTYYRTI
-528 YKSLKPSNSQLVSF
+528 DDSPLISF
-542 CKANN
+542 CEENY
-547 LVFTKIDPRE
+547 LVGEIIEPKH

-562 NLFKLFKNS
+562 ELFDLFRES
-571 WVGQHILSLTHY
+571 WVGQHTLSLTHY
-583 KQKLIESLKE
+583 KQKLIEDLKE
-593 DEINLEDY
+593 EDIVLED

>member
-1 MMDEIFNNEIARQFT
+1 MDENFNNDLASKFMN
-16 SAILDKYFSPIISK
+16 AIFDEYLSPLISK
-30 TTDKF
+30 IANKLKIT
-35 KTLYNEAKINLEI
+35 YNEVKIDLEI
-48 PFQDYLTNSYEKYS
+48 PFQAYLTNSYEKYS

-68 YGIEPKRL
+68 YGIEPKKL
-76 YDFFEVPFLE
+76 YDFFEIPFL
-86 KSSDIINPTTTRV
+86 KKGSDIIKPTTTKI
-99 LTGISKFLIIE
+99 LTDLSKFLIIE

-121 KHLFLSELELKDYI
+121 KHLFLSELKLKDYI

-143 FNDEEHLDLEKLLLK
+143 FNEEGHLDLEKLLLK

-254 YPDEELKNKFIRDL
+254 YPDEELKDKFIRDL

-273 ARHKSFASNPLLL
+273 NRHKSFASNPLLL

-358 PEIDEIFKI
+358 PEIEEIFKK
-367 FPPRIKNVLNIRNF
+367 FPPRIKNVLNIGDF
-381 IDDLENCLCVLYK
+381 IDDLGNALCVLYR
-394 EGNRYKFSHR
+394 EGNRYKFTHR

-420 SKMRDYSFHLIE
+420 SKMRDYSFLLIE

-437 TSADSVFFMLEDM
+437 TSADSVFPMLEDM
-450 NTQRFNSNILIPLLD
+450 STQRFNNNILIPLLN
-465 KFEKSKTSD
+465 KFEESKSGEED
-474 ENLLEYY
+474 LFEYY
-481 ILNLPV
+481 ILNFPV
-487 VIEVNTESRSTRDFK
+487 KIEI
-502 VSLYLPTEGSHSF
+502 SLDSGTPSLRLVVYEPHDKLQRF
-515 IYNFFKKTINYNI
+515 IYYFFKNTIDYTYYRTI
-528 YKSLKPSNSQLVSF
+528 DDSPLISF
-542 CKANN
+542 CEDNY
-547 LVFTKIDPRE
+547 LVGEIIKPKH

-562 NLFKLFKNS
+562 ELFDLFRES
-571 WVGQHILSLTHY
+571 WVGQHTLSLTHY
-583 KQKLIESLKE
+583 KQKLIEDLKE
-593 DEINLEDY
+593 EDIVLGD

>member
-1 MMDEIFNNEIARQFT
+1 MMDDTFNNEIAKQFT
-16 SAILDKYFSPIISK
+16 SAILDKYFSPIISA
-30 TTDKF
+30 TTDTIKG
-35 KTLYNEAKINLEI
+35 LYNKAKIDLEI
-48 PFQDYLTNSYEKYS
+48 PFQAYLTKSYEKYS
-62 KIKTII
+62 KTKTII
-68 YGIEPKRL
+68 YGIEPKKL
-76 YDFFEVPFLE
+76 YSFFEVPFLE
-86 KSSDIINPTTTRV
+86 KGSDTIKPTSTRV
-99 LTGISKFLIIE
+99 LTDLSKFLIVE
-110 GSGGIGKSTLM
+110 GSGGIGQSTLM

-143 FNDEEHLDLEKLLLK
+143 FNDEVHLDLEKLLLK
-158 KLNQFHNTFQE
+158 KLNQFHNKFQAD
-169 EYLDYALQSG
+169 YLDYALQSG

-254 YPDEELKNKFIRDL
+254 YPDEKLKNKFIRDL
-268 ESGLY
+268 ESSLY
-273 ARHKSFASNPLLL
+273 DRHESFASNPLLL

-420 SKMRDYSFHLIE
+420 SKMHDYSFHLIE

-465 KFEKSKTSD
+465 KFEESKSD
-474 ENLLEYY
+474 EEDSFEYY
-481 ILNLPV
+481 ILNFPV
-487 VIEVNTESRSTRDFK
+487 KIDISPSPSDS
-502 VSLYLPTEGSHSF
+502 SLGLGFYHPTGKLQSF
-515 IYNFFKKTINYNI
+515 IYYFFKNTFYDPAYHTIDNNPI
-528 YKSLKPSNSQLVSF
+528 KSF
-542 CKANN
+542 CEDNHLIGQVIGPKD
-547 LVFTKIDPRE
+547 LIEDKE
-557 LIKNK
+557 LLD
-562 NLFKLFKNS
+562 LFKKS
-571 WVGQHILSLTHY
+571 WIGQEILSLTHY
-583 KQKLIESLKE
+583 KQKLIEDLEEE
-593 DEINLEDY
+593 DMVLED

>member
-1 MMDEIFNNEIARQFT
+1 MDENFNNDLASKFMN
-16 SAILDKYFSPIISK
+16 AIFDEYLSPLISK
-30 TTDKF
+30 IANKLKIT
-35 KTLYNEAKINLEI
+35 YNEVKIDLEI
-48 PFQDYLTNSYEKYS
+48 PFQAYLTNSYEKYS

-68 YGIEPKRL
+68 YGIEPKKL
-76 YDFFEVPFLE
+76 YDFFEIPFL
-86 KSSDIINPTTTRV
+86 KKGSDIIKPTTTKI
-99 LTGISKFLIIE
+99 LTDLSKFLIIE

-121 KHLFLSELELKDYI
+121 KHLFLSELKLKDYI

-143 FNDEEHLDLEKLLLK
+143 FNEEGHLDLEKLLLK

-254 YPDEELKNKFIRDL
+254 YPDEELKDKFIRDL

-273 ARHKSFASNPLLL
+273 DRHKSFASNPLLL

-325 RKMLSDLSSDTFK
+325 RKLLSDLSSDTFK

-367 FPPRIKNVLNIRNF
+367 FPPRIKNVLNIGNF
-381 IDDLENCLCVLYK
+381 IHDLENCLCVLYK

-420 SKMRDYSFHLIE
+420 SKMRDYSFRLIE

-437 TSADSVFFMLEDM
+437 TSADSVFPMLEDM
-450 NTQRFNSNILIPLLD
+450 STQRFNNNILIPLLD
-465 KFEKSKTSD
+465 KFEESKSGEED
-474 ENLLEYY
+474 LFEYY
-481 ILNLPV
+481 ILNFPV
-487 VIEVNTESRSTRDFK
+487 KIEIALDSGTP
-502 VSLYLPTEGSHSF
+502 SLRLVVYEPHDKLQRF
-515 IYNFFKKTINYNI
+515 IYYFFENTIDYTYYRTI
-528 YKSLKPSNSQLVSF
+528 DDSPLISF
-542 CKANN
+542 CEDNY
-547 LVFTKIDPRE
+547 LVGEIIKPKH

-562 NLFKLFKNS
+562 ELFDLFRES
-571 WVGQHILSLTHY
+571 WVGQHTLSLTHY
-583 KQKLIESLKE
+583 KQKLIEE
-593 DEINLEDY
+593 DIVLED

>member
-1 MMDEIFNNEIARQFT
+1 MDEIFNNEIAKQFT

-30 TTDKF
+30 TTGKV
-35 KTLYNEAKINLEI
+35 KTLLDEAKINLGI
-48 PFQDYLTNSYEKYS
+48 PFQAYLTKSYEKYS
-62 KIKTII
+62 RIKTII

-86 KSSDIINPTTTRV
+86 KGSELIKPTKTRV
-99 LTGISKFLIIE
+99 LTDISKFLIIE

-143 FNDEEHLDLEKLLLK
+143 FNEEGHLDLEKLLLK

-169 EYLDYALQSG
+169 VYLDYALQSG

-229 FQRFTVLKA
+229 FQRFTVLKSI
-238 VPFTK
+238 PFTK

-268 ESGLY
+268 ENDLY
-273 ARHKSFASNPLLL
+273 DRHESFASNPLLL

-325 RKMLSDLSSDTFK
+325 RKLLSNLSSDTFK
-338 ECFAIFCF
+338 EYFAIFCF

-358 PEIDEIFKI
+358 PEILEIFKK
-367 FPPRIKNVLNIRNF
+367 FPPRIQSNLNINNF
-381 IDDLENCLCVLYK
+381 IYDLENCLCVLYK

-410 VAYFLNIQTD
+410 VTYFLNIQTD

-437 TSADSVFFMLEDM
+437 SSADSVFPMLEDM
-450 NTQRFNSNILIPLLD
+450 NTRRFNTNILIPLLD
-465 KFEKSKTSD
+465 KFEKSKSVKED
-474 ENLLEYY
+474 LFEYY

-487 VIEVNTESRSTRDFK
+487 KIALFLNSSNS
-502 VSLYLPTEGSHSF
+502 SLEIRFLTPSDNVQRF
-515 IYNFFKKTINYNI
+515 IYNFFSNTIDYTHYHTIDDNPLI
-528 YKSLKPSNSQLVSF
+528 SLLEDDYLIEQPIGPKDLIVN
-542 CKANN
+542 K
-547 LVFTKIDPRE
+547 E
-557 LIKNK
+557 LFD
-562 NLFKLFKNS
+562 LFKET
-571 WVGQHILSLTHY
+571 WIGQHIFSLTHY
-583 KQKLIESLKE
+583 KQKLIESLKD
-593 DEINLEDY
+593 DEIILED

>member
-1 MMDEIFNNEIARQFT
+1 MMDENFNNDLASKFMN
-16 SAILDKYFSPIISK
+16 AIFDEYLSPLISK
-30 TTDKF
+30 IANKLKIT
-35 KTLYNEAKINLEI
+35 YNEVKIDLEI
-48 PFQDYLTNSYEKYS
+48 PFQAYLTKSYDKYS
-62 KIKTII
+62 RIKTII

-86 KSSDIINPTTTRV
+86 KGSELIKPTKTRV
-99 LTGISKFLIIE
+99 LTDISKFLIIE

-143 FNDEEHLDLEKLLLK
+143 FNEEGHLDLEKLLLK

-238 VPFTK
+238 VPFNK

-273 ARHKSFASNPLLL
+273 DRHESFASNPLLL

-338 ECFAIFCF
+338 ECFAIFCL

-358 PEIDEIFKI
+358 PEIEEIFKK
-367 FPPRIKNVLNIRNF
+367 FPPRIKNVLNIGSF
-381 IDDLENCLCVLYK
+381 IHDLENCLCVLYK

-420 SKMRDYSFHLIE
+420 SKMRDYSFRLIE
-432 SGKFS
+432 SGKFRA
-437 TSADSVFFMLEDM
+437 SADSVFFMLEDM
-450 NTQRFNSNILIPLLD
+450 NTL
-465 KFEKSKTSD
+465 
-474 ENLLEYY
+474 
-481 ILNLPV
+481 
-487 VIEVNTESRSTRDFK
+487 
-502 VSLYLPTEGSHSF
+502 
-515 IYNFFKKTINYNI
+515 
-528 YKSLKPSNSQLVSF
+528 
-542 CKANN
+542 
-547 LVFTKIDPRE
+547 
-557 LIKNK
+557 
-562 NLFKLFKNS
+562 
-571 WVGQHILSLTHY
+571 QHIDS
-583 KQKLIESLKE
+583 I
-593 DEINLEDY
+593 IR

>member
-1 MMDEIFNNEIARQFT
+1 MMDENFNNDLASKFMN
-16 SAILDKYFSPIISK
+16 AIFDEYLSPLISK
-30 TTDKF
+30 IANKLKIT
-35 KTLYNEAKINLEI
+35 YNEVKIDLEI
-48 PFQDYLTNSYEKYS
+48 PFQAYLTKSYDKYS
-62 KIKTII
+62 RIKTII

-86 KSSDIINPTTTRV
+86 KGSELIKPTKTRV
-99 LTGISKFLIIE
+99 LTDISKFLIIE

-143 FNDEEHLDLEKLLLK
+143 FNEEEHLDLEKLLLK
-158 KLNQFHNTFQE
+158 KLNQFHNKFQE

-214 YILSSRPYSESEFIE
+214 YILSSRPYIESEFIE

-238 VPFTK
+238 VPFNK

-273 ARHKSFASNPLLL
+273 DRHESFASNPLLL

-338 ECFAIFCF
+338 ECFAIFCL

-358 PEIDEIFKI
+358 PEIEEIFKK
-367 FPPRIKNVLNIRNF
+367 FPPRIKNVLNIGSF
-381 IDDLENCLCVLYK
+381 IHDLENCLCVLYK

-420 SKMRDYSFHLIE
+420 SKMRDYSFRLIE
-432 SGKFS
+432 SGKFRA
-437 TSADSVFFMLEDM
+437 SADSVFFMLEDM
-450 NTQRFNSNILIPLLD
+450 NTLRFNSNILIPLLD
-465 KFEKSKTSD
+465 KFEESKSD
-474 ENLLEYY
+474 EEDLFEYY
-481 ILNLPV
+481 ILNFPV
-487 VIEVNTESRSTRDFK
+487 KIEISPSPSDS
-502 VSLYLPTEGSHSF
+502 SLGLGFIHTQDNFQSF
-515 IYNFFKKTINYNI
+515 IYYFFDNTINYTSYRTIDNNPLI
-528 YKSLKPSNSQLVSF
+528 SF
-542 CKANN
+542 CKDNHLIEQPIGPEDIIEN
-547 LVFTKIDPRE
+547 EE
-557 LIKNK
+557 LFD
-562 NLFKLFKNS
+562 LFKKS
-571 WVGQHILSLTHY
+571 WVGQKILSLTHY
-583 KQKLIESLKE
+583 KQKLIEDLKKE
-593 DEINLEDY
+593 DIVLED

>member
-1 MMDEIFNNEIARQFT
+1 MDENFNNDLASKFMN
-16 SAILDKYFSPIISK
+16 AIFDEYLSPLISK
-30 TTDKF
+30 IANKLKIT
-35 KTLYNEAKINLEI
+35 YNEVKIDLEI
-48 PFQDYLTNSYEKYS
+48 PFQAYLTNSYEKYS

-68 YGIEPKRL
+68 YGIEPKKL
-76 YDFFEVPFLE
+76 YDFFEIPFL
-86 KSSDIINPTTTRV
+86 KKGSDIIKPTTTKI
-99 LTGISKFLIIE
+99 LTDLSKFLIIE

-121 KHLFLSELELKDYI
+121 KHLFLSELKLKDYI

-143 FNDEEHLDLEKLLLK
+143 FNEEGHLDLEKLLLK

-238 VPFTK
+238 VSFTK

-254 YPDEELKNKFIRDL
+254 YPDEELKDKFIRDL

-273 ARHKSFASNPLLL
+273 DRHKSFASNPLLL

-358 PEIDEIFKI
+358 PEIEEIFKK
-367 FPPRIKNVLNIRNF
+367 FPPRIKNVLNIGDF
-381 IDDLENCLCVLYK
+381 IDDLGNALCVLYR
-394 EGNRYKFSHR
+394 EGNRYKFTHR

-420 SKMRDYSFHLIE
+420 SKMRDYSFLLIE

-437 TSADSVFFMLEDM
+437 TSADSVFPMLEDM
-450 NTQRFNSNILIPLLD
+450 STQRFNNNILIPLLN
-465 KFEKSKTSD
+465 KFEESKSGEED
-474 ENLLEYY
+474 LFEYY
-481 ILNLPV
+481 ILSFPV
-487 VIEVNTESRSTRDFK
+487 KIEI
-502 VSLYLPTEGSHSF
+502 SLDSGTPSLRLVVYEPHDKLQRF
-515 IYNFFKKTINYNI
+515 IYYFFKNTIDYTYYRTI
-528 YKSLKPSNSQLVSF
+528 DDSPLISF
-542 CKANN
+542 CEDNY
-547 LVFTKIDPRE
+547 LVGEIIEPKH

-562 NLFKLFKNS
+562 ELFDLFRES
-571 WVGQHILSLTHY
+571 WVGQHTLSLTHY
-583 KQKLIESLKE
+583 KQKLIEDLKE
-593 DEINLEDY
+593 EDIVLED

>member
-1 MMDEIFNNEIARQFT
+1 MDENFNNDLASKFMN
-16 SAILDKYFSPIISK
+16 AIFDEYLSPLISK
-30 TTDKF
+30 IANKLKIT
-35 KTLYNEAKINLEI
+35 YNEVKIDLEI
-48 PFQDYLTNSYEKYS
+48 PFQAYLTNSYEKYS

-68 YGIEPKRL
+68 YGIEPKKL
-76 YDFFEVPFLE
+76 YDFFEIPFL
-86 KSSDIINPTTTRV
+86 KKGSDIIKPTTTKI
-99 LTGISKFLIIE
+99 LTELSKFLIIE

-143 FNDEEHLDLEKLLLK
+143 FNEEGHLDLEKLLLK

-238 VPFTK
+238 VPFNK

-273 ARHKSFASNPLLL
+273 DRHESFASNPLLL

-312 TMLSKHDATKSYR
+312 TMFSKHDATKSYR

-338 ECFAIFCF
+338 ECFAIFCL

-358 PEIDEIFKI
+358 PEIEEIFKK
-367 FPPRIKNVLNIRNF
+367 FPPRIKNVLNIGNF
-381 IDDLENCLCVLYK
+381 IHDLENCLCVLYK

-420 SKMRDYSFHLIE
+420 SKMRDYSFRLIE
-432 SGKFS
+432 SGKFRA
-437 TSADSVFFMLEDM
+437 SADSVFFMLEDM
-450 NTQRFNSNILIPLLD
+450 NTLRFNSNILIPLLD
-465 KFEKSKTSD
+465 KFEESKSD
-474 ENLLEYY
+474 EEDLFEYY
-481 ILNLPV
+481 ILNFPV
-487 VIEVNTESRSTRDFK
+487 KIEISHSPSDS
-502 VSLYLPTEGSHSF
+502 SLELGFYEPTGKLQSF
-515 IYNFFKKTINYNI
+515 IYYFFDNTIDYTVYSTSDNNPLISFCENNHLIEKVIGAEDLIENKELLDLFKK
-528 YKSLKPSNSQLVSF
+528 
-542 CKANN
+542 
-547 LVFTKIDPRE
+547 
-557 LIKNK
+557 
-562 NLFKLFKNS
+562 S
-571 WVGQHILSLTHY
+571 WVGQKILSLTHY
-583 KQKLIESLKE
+583 KQKLIESLT
-593 DEINLEDY
+593 DEEIILED

>member
-1 MMDEIFNNEIARQFT
+1 MDENFNNDLASKFMN
-16 SAILDKYFSPIISK
+16 AIFDEYLSPLISK
-30 TTDKF
+30 IANKIKIT
-35 KTLYNEAKINLEI
+35 YNEVKIDLEI
-48 PFQDYLTNSYEKYS
+48 PFQAYLTKSYEKYS
-62 KIKTII
+62 KTKTII
-68 YGIEPKRL
+68 YGIEPKKL
-76 YDFFEVPFLE
+76 YNFFEVPFLE
-86 KSSDIINPTTTRV
+86 KGSDIIKPTTTKI
-99 LTGISKFLIIE
+99 LTNLSKFLIIE

-121 KHLFLSELELKDYI
+121 KHLFLSELKLKDYI

-143 FNDEEHLDLEKLLLK
+143 FNEEGHLDLEKLLLK

-254 YPDEELKNKFIRDL
+254 YPDEELKDKFIRDL

-273 ARHKSFASNPLLL
+273 DRHKSFASNPLLL

-325 RKMLSDLSSDTFK
+325 RKLLSDLSSDTFK

-367 FPPRIKNVLNIRNF
+367 FPPRIKNVLNIGNF
-381 IDDLENCLCVLYK
+381 IHDLENCLCVLYK
-394 EGNRYKFSHR
+394 EGKRYKFSHR

-420 SKMRDYSFHLIE
+420 SKMRDYSFRLIE

-437 TSADSVFFMLEDM
+437 TSADSVFPMLEDM
-450 NTQRFNSNILIPLLD
+450 STQRFNNNILIPLLD
-465 KFEKSKTSD
+465 KFEESKSGEED
-474 ENLLEYY
+474 LFEYY
-481 ILNLPV
+481 ILNFPV
-487 VIEVNTESRSTRDFK
+487 KIEIALDSGTP
-502 VSLYLPTEGSHSF
+502 SLRLVVYEPHDKLQRF
-515 IYNFFKKTINYNI
+515 IYYFFENTIDYTYYRTI
-528 YKSLKPSNSQLVSF
+528 DDSPLISF
-542 CKANN
+542 CEDNY
-547 LVFTKIDPRE
+547 LVGEIIKPKH

-562 NLFKLFKNS
+562 ELFDLFRES
-571 WVGQHILSLTHY
+571 WVGQHTLSLTHY
-583 KQKLIESLKE
+583 KQKLIEDLKE
-593 DEINLEDY
+593 EDIVLED

>member
-1 MMDEIFNNEIARQFT
+1 MDENFNNDLASKFMN
-16 SAILDKYFSPIISK
+16 AIFDEYLSPLISK
-30 TTDKF
+30 IANKLKIT
-35 KTLYNEAKINLEI
+35 YNEVKIDLEI
-48 PFQDYLTNSYEKYS
+48 PFQAYLTNSYEKYS

-68 YGIEPKRL
+68 YGIEPKKL
-76 YDFFEVPFLE
+76 YDFFEIPFL
-86 KSSDIINPTTTRV
+86 KKGSDIIKPTTTKI
-99 LTGISKFLIIE
+99 LTDLSKFLIIE

-121 KHLFLSELELKDYI
+121 KHLFLSELKLKDYI

-143 FNDEEHLDLEKLLLK
+143 FNEEGHLDLEKLLLK

-238 VPFTK
+238 VSFTK

-254 YPDEELKNKFIRDL
+254 YPDEELKDKFIRDL

-273 ARHKSFASNPLLL
+273 DRHKSFASNPLLL

-325 RKMLSDLSSDTFK
+325 RKMLSNLSSDTFK

-358 PEIDEIFKI
+358 PEIEEIFKK
-367 FPPRIKNVLNIRNF
+367 FPPRIKNVLNIGDF
-381 IDDLENCLCVLYK
+381 IDDLGNALCVLYR
-394 EGNRYKFSHR
+394 EGNRYKFTHR

-420 SKMRDYSFHLIE
+420 SKMRDYSFLLIE

-437 TSADSVFFMLEDM
+437 TSADSVFPMLEDM
-450 NTQRFNSNILIPLLD
+450 STQRFNNNILIPLLN
-465 KFEKSKTSD
+465 KFEESKSGEED
-474 ENLLEYY
+474 LFEYY
-481 ILNLPV
+481 ILSFPV
-487 VIEVNTESRSTRDFK
+487 KIEI
-502 VSLYLPTEGSHSF
+502 SLDSGTPSLRLVVYEPHDKLQRF
-515 IYNFFKKTINYNI
+515 IYYFFKNTIDYTYYRTI
-528 YKSLKPSNSQLVSF
+528 DDSPLISF
-542 CKANN
+542 CEDNY
-547 LVFTKIDPRE
+547 LVGEIIEPKH

-562 NLFKLFKNS
+562 ELFDLFRES
-571 WVGQHILSLTHY
+571 WVGQHTLSLTHY
-583 KQKLIESLKE
+583 KQKLIEE
-593 DEINLEDY
+593 DIVLED

>member
-1 MMDEIFNNEIARQFT
+1 MDEIFNNEIAKQVT
-16 SAILDKYFSPIISK
+16 STILNKCFSPIISK

-48 PFQDYLTNSYEKYS
+48 PFQSYLTNSYEKYS

-76 YDFFEVPFLE
+76 YDFFEIPFL
-86 KSSDIINPTTTRV
+86 KKGSDIIKPTTTKV
-99 LTGISKFLIIE
+99 LTDLSKFLIIE

-121 KHLFLSELELKDYI
+121 KHLFLSELKLNDYI

-143 FNDEEHLDLEKLLLK
+143 FNEEGHLDLEKLLLK

-169 EYLDYALQSG
+169 KYLDYALQSG

-187 YDELYSE
+187 YDELYSD

-214 YILSSRPYSESEFIE
+214 YILSSRPYSKSEFIE

-273 ARHKSFASNPLLL
+273 DRHKSFASNPLLL

-325 RKMLSDLSSDTFK
+325 RKLLSDLSSDTFK

-358 PEIDEIFKI
+358 PALNDFFKK
-367 FPPRIKNVLNIRNF
+367 FPPRIKNVLNIGNF
-381 IDDLENCLCVLYK
+381 IHDLENCLCVLYK

-420 SKMRDYSFHLIE
+420 SKMRDYSFLLIE

-437 TSADSVFFMLEDM
+437 TSADSVFPMLEDM
-450 NTQRFNSNILIPLLD
+450 STQRFNNNILIPLLD
-465 KFEKSKTSD
+465 KFEESKSD
-474 ENLLEYY
+474 EEDLFEYY
-481 ILNLPV
+481 ILNFPIKIEISLDSGTPSLRLV
-487 VIEVNTESRSTRDFK
+487 VYEPHNKLHRF
-502 VSLYLPTEGSHSF
+502 LY
-515 IYNFFKKTINYNI
+515 YFFKNTIDYTYYRTI
-528 YKSLKPSNSQLVSF
+528 DDSPLISF
-542 CKANN
+542 CEDNY
-547 LVFTKIDPRE
+547 LVGEIIEPKH

-562 NLFKLFKNS
+562 ELFDLFRES
-571 WVGQHILSLTHY
+571 WVGQHTLSLTHY
-583 KQKLIESLKE
+583 KQKLIEDLKE
-593 DEINLEDY
+593 EDIVLED

>member
-1 MMDEIFNNEIARQFT
+1 MDENFNNDLASKFMN
-16 SAILDKYFSPIISK
+16 AIFDEYLSPLISK
-30 TTDKF
+30 IANKLKIT
-35 KTLYNEAKINLEI
+35 YNEVKIDLEI
-48 PFQDYLTNSYEKYS
+48 PFQAYLTNSYEKYS

-68 YGIEPKRL
+68 YGIEPKKL
-76 YDFFEVPFLE
+76 YDFFEIPFL
-86 KSSDIINPTTTRV
+86 KKGSDIIKPTTTKI
-99 LTGISKFLIIE
+99 LTDLSKFLIIE

-121 KHLFLSELELKDYI
+121 KHLFLSELKLKDYI
-135 PIFIELKD
+135 PIFTELKD
-143 FNDEEHLDLEKLLLK
+143 FNEEGHLDLEKLLLK

-238 VPFTK
+238 VSFTK

-254 YPDEELKNKFIRDL
+254 YPDEELKDKFIRDL

-273 ARHKSFASNPLLL
+273 DRNKSFASNPLLL

-358 PEIDEIFKI
+358 PEIEEIFKK
-367 FPPRIKNVLNIRNF
+367 FPPRIKNVLNIGDF
-381 IDDLENCLCVLYK
+381 IDDLGNALCVLYR
-394 EGNRYKFSHR
+394 EGNRYKFTHR

-420 SKMRDYSFHLIE
+420 SKMRDYSFLLIE

-437 TSADSVFFMLEDM
+437 TSADSVFPMLEDM
-450 NTQRFNSNILIPLLD
+450 STQRFNNNILIPLLN
-465 KFEKSKTSD
+465 KFEESKSGEED
-474 ENLLEYY
+474 LFEYY
-481 ILNLPV
+481 ILNFPV
-487 VIEVNTESRSTRDFK
+487 KIEI
-502 VSLYLPTEGSHSF
+502 SLDSGTPSLRLVVYEPHDKLQRF
-515 IYNFFKKTINYNI
+515 IYYFFKNTIDYTYYRTI
-528 YKSLKPSNSQLVSF
+528 DDSPLISF
-542 CKANN
+542 CEDNY
-547 LVFTKIDPRE
+547 LVGEIIEPKH

-562 NLFKLFKNS
+562 ELFDLFRES
-571 WVGQHILSLTHY
+571 WVGQHTLSLTHY
-583 KQKLIESLKE
+583 KQKLIEDLKE
-593 DEINLEDY
+593 EDIVLED

>member
-1 MMDEIFNNEIARQFT
+1 MDANFNNDLASKFMN
-16 SAILDKYFSPIISK
+16 AIFDEYLSPLISK
-30 TTDKF
+30 IANKLKIT
-35 KTLYNEAKINLEI
+35 YNEVKIDLEI
-48 PFQDYLTNSYEKYS
+48 PFQAYLTNSYEKYS

-68 YGIEPKRL
+68 YGIEPKKL

-86 KSSDIINPTTTRV
+86 KGSELIKPTKTRV
-99 LTGISKFLIIE
+99 LTDISKFLIIE

-158 KLNQFHNTFQE
+158 KLNQFHNTFPE

-238 VPFTK
+238 VPFAK
-243 EQAISLITKIE
+243 DQAISLITKIE
-254 YPDEELKNKFIRDL
+254 YPDEELKDKFIRDL
-268 ESGLY
+268 EDGLY
-273 ARHKSFASNPLLL
+273 DRHESFASNPLLL

-325 RKMLSDLSSDTFK
+325 RKLLSDLSSDTFK

-346 LTYQKAKTEFTF
+346 LTYQKAKTELTF
-358 PEIDEIFKI
+358 PEIEEIFKK
-367 FPPRIKNVLNIRNF
+367 FPLRIKNVLNIGNF
-381 IDDLENCLCVLYK
+381 IYDLENCLCVLYK

-420 SKMRDYSFHLIE
+420 SKMRDYSFHLID

-437 TSADSVFFMLEDM
+437 TSADSVFSMLENM
-450 NTQRFNSNILIPLLD
+450 STHRFNNNILIPLLD
-465 KFEKSKTSD
+465 KFEESKSD
-474 ENLLEYY
+474 EEDLFKYY
-481 ILNLPV
+481 ILNFPV
-487 VIEVNTESRSTRDFK
+487 KIIVRSDSNNKSF
-502 VSLYLPTEGSHSF
+502 SLGFVHPKDNLK
-515 IYNFFKKTINYNI
+515 NFINYFFDNSI
-528 YKSLKPSNSQLVSF
+528 YYTSYRTIIDDNLLISF
-542 CKANN
+542 CKDNYLIGKTIEPEDLIEN
-547 LVFTKIDPRE
+547 KE
-557 LIKNK
+557 LLG
-562 NLFKLFKNS
+562 LFKKS
-571 WVGQHILSLTHY
+571 WVGQKILSLTNY
-583 KQKLIESLKE
+583 KQKLRESLIE
-593 DEINLEDY
+593 DEIVLEDS

>member
-1 MMDEIFNNEIARQFT
+1 MDENFNNDLASKFMN
-16 SAILDKYFSPIISK
+16 AIFDEYLSPLISK
-30 TTDKF
+30 IANKLKIT
-35 KTLYNEAKINLEI
+35 YNEVKIDLEI
-48 PFQDYLTNSYEKYS
+48 PFQAYLTNSYEKYS

-86 KSSDIINPTTTRV
+86 KGSDIINPTTTRV

-238 VPFTK
+238 VSFTK

-254 YPDEELKNKFIRDL
+254 YPDEELKDKFIRDL

-273 ARHKSFASNPLLL
+273 DRHKSFASNPLLL

-358 PEIDEIFKI
+358 PEIEEIFKK
-367 FPPRIKNVLNIRNF
+367 FPPRIKNVLNIGDF
-381 IDDLENCLCVLYK
+381 IDDLGNALCVLYR
-394 EGNRYKFSHR
+394 EGNRYKFTHR

-420 SKMRDYSFHLIE
+420 SKMRDYSFLLIE

-437 TSADSVFFMLEDM
+437 TSADSVFPMLEDM
-450 NTQRFNSNILIPLLD
+450 STQRFNNNILIPLLN
-465 KFEKSKTSD
+465 KFEESKSGEED
-474 ENLLEYY
+474 LFEYY
-481 ILNLPV
+481 ILNFPV
-487 VIEVNTESRSTRDFK
+487 KIEI
-502 VSLYLPTEGSHSF
+502 SLDSGTPSLRLVVYEPHDKLQRF
-515 IYNFFKKTINYNI
+515 IYYFFKNTIDYTYYRTI
-528 YKSLKPSNSQLVSF
+528 DDSPLISF
-542 CKANN
+542 CEDNY
-547 LVFTKIDPRE
+547 LVGEIIKPKH

-562 NLFKLFKNS
+562 ELFDLFRES
-571 WVGQHILSLTHY
+571 WVGQHTLSLTHY
-583 KQKLIESLKE
+583 KQKLIEDLKE
-593 DEINLEDY
+593 EDIVLGD